1 VPSLALAMIAFDE
14 EQGLPLA
21 VASVRAYVDEIVVGV
36 DRRTT
41 DGTREA
47 VEGATVFDLD
57 FVDFAQMRNDVL
69 ARVRSDWVLMLDA
82 DEVLEGDPRPL
93 LTRRRRPCIWEFPRR
108 HWLDFGRTRPA
119 PEDDWY
125 PDRQARLFPGD
136 GSVRFERPVHEVAE
150 GLRKKRSFDHVIHHF
165 KRAMRDDALIAERDR
180 LYDALVERGLAAGHR
195 FKKGKDY

>member
-1 VPSLALAMIAFDE
+1 MVSLALAMMALNE
-14 EQGLPLA
+14 EHGLPLA
-21 VASVRAYVDEIVVGV
+21 VASVRSYVDEIVVGV

-47 VEGATVFDLD
+47 VEEATVFDLD

-82 DEVLEGDPRPL
+82 DEILEGDPRPL
-93 LTRRRRPCIWEFPRR
+93 LTRLPRPCIWEFPRR
-108 HWLDFGRTRPA
+108 HWLDFARTRTA
-119 PEDDWY
+119 PEDDLY
-125 PDRQARLFPGD
+125 PDRQARLFPND

-150 GLRKKRSFDHVIHHF
+150 GLRKKRSFDQVIHHF

-180 LYDALVERGLAAGHR
+180 LYLSLVERGLAVGYR
-195 FKKGKDY
+195 FRKGKDY